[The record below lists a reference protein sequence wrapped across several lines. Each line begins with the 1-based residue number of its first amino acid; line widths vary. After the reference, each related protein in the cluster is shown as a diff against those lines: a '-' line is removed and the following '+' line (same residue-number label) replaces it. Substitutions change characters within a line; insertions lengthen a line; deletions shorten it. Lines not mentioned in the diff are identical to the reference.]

1 MTSALNIIGVTTS
14 VAALTGLGSPDPEKL
29 RHQAP
34 TAGRTD
40 YLPVSGVGGIDGDA
54 GDADSVDSFDAT
66 IEQFNTGTVN
76 YQPTHVDSFCAG
88 KGCEAGGDC
97 GDTVSAIPPFHEAE
111 ALDPLLT
118 AFAGL
123 HDVMTAATA
132 AVTQYA
138 GEPSADRLAAVYAG
152 TTGGAFNLNTVNNAT
167 SDVED
172 ALTITAAATHE
183 GATNALAA
191 LRLSVQALR
200 NVQADRAQHH
210 VSAAEWLLAAPLSV
224 TGVGLAFGA
233 VGVGMNTWNVLQG
246 SGDTETGL
254 GALND
259 AAEALDKATAL
270 NDEAVKHFR
279 AALKEW
285 TVTPN
290 GNSVTTTLDAPKPET
305 TEAQTVGD
313 TAPIGEQLPSITDPG
328 GTQTAPALDDVTA
341 DEPSLED
348 KLADLL
354 ASETPMPD
362 MGSSGMPSTPMSG
375 MDSGMGSSMPSTPMS
390 DMGGL
395 GTEPLTDLSE
405 GLGDEELAEP
415 LDDLNED
422 EDDEAEEPL
431 DDLSEDTEADTE
443 EPLDDPTDDEGR
455 DAETDAEPENT
466 DEDDTEGEPP
476 PEETGEVAPVAAT
489 ETDPNSAEAR
499 TADVGNGRKVEFPS
513 AKLASLADT
522 LARGAEQ
529 GLGFTLRQEA
539 SGLGFQIPPD
549 GQDIGKQVPTS
560 LMQAGDVL
568 VSSAGTGI
576 FIGSDEVMLEDGKI
590 IPLSEAAVFDGQ
602 NQGIFRLDEGTDTT
616 SPTAGADEHG
626 TVATGIAQ
634 PVGDGSVTPLSGN
647 ATPVVST
654 PGDATEQQGT
664 PGVPTDDAEPVS
676 ETDAT
681 ATPFGDTDNGDT
693 ALNPDDIFPNG

>member
-14 VAALTGLGSPDPEKL
+14 VASLTGLGSTDPERL

-97 GDTVSAIPPFHEAE
+97 GDTVSSIPPFHEAE

-118 AFAGL
+118 AFSGL

-167 SDVED
+167 SDVQD

-328 GTQTAPALDDVTA
+328 GTQTAPALDDVST

-362 MGSSGMPSTPMSG
+362 MGSSGIPTTPMSG
-375 MDSGMGSSMPSTPMS
+375 MDSGMPSMGSGMPTS

-415 LDDLNED
+415 LDDLSE
-422 EDDEAEEPL
+422 EDDADAEEPL
-431 DDLSEDTEADTE
+431 DDLNEDAEDDTE
-443 EPLDDPTDDEGR
+443 EPLTDPTDEGL
-455 DAETDAEPENT
+455 DTDAEPEPEDT
-466 DEDDTEGEPP
+466 DDDTEVT

-499 TADVGNGRKVEFPS
+499 TADVGNGRQVEFPS
-513 AKLASLADT
+513 AKLAALADT

-539 SGLGFQIPPD
+539 SELGFNVPPD

-576 FIGSDEVMLEDGKI
+576 FIGSDEVMMENGDI
-590 IPLSEAAVFDGQ
+590 VPLSEAAVFDGQ
-602 NQGIFRLDEGTDTT
+602 NQGIFRLDEGTDATP
-616 SPTAGADEHG
+616 PTAD
-626 TVATGIAQ
+626 TQSVATGVAQ
-634 PVGDGSVTPLSGN
+634 PVGDGSVTPLSGDV
-647 ATPVVST
+647 TPTVST
-654 PGDATEQQGT
+654 PGNATAQEGT
-664 PGVPTDDAEPVS
+664 PGVPTDDAEAVG
-676 ETDAT
+676 ETDTT
-681 ATPFGDTDNGDT
+681 ATPFGETDNGAG
-693 ALNPDDIFPNG
+693 ALNPDDVFPSA

>member
-1 MTSALNIIGVTTS
+1 VTSALNIIGVTTS

-76 YQPTHVDSFCAG
+76 YQPTHVDSFCPG

-97 GDTVSAIPPFHEAE
+97 GDTVSSIPPFHEAE

-118 AFAGL
+118 AFSGL

-167 SDVED
+167 SDVQD

-210 VSAAEWLLAAPLSV
+210 VSAAEWLLAAPLAV
-224 TGVGLAFGA
+224 TPVGLAFG
-233 VGVGMNTWNVLQG
+233 GLGLGMNAWNVLQG
-246 SGDTETGL
+246 LGDTETGL

-362 MGSSGMPSTPMSG
+362 MGSSGMPTTPMSG

-395 GTEPLTDLSE
+395 GT
-405 GLGDEELAEP
+405 EP

-443 EPLDDPTDDEGR
+443 EPLDDPTDDEGL

-466 DEDDTEGEPP
+466 DEDDTEGEPL
-476 PEETGEVAPVAAT
+476 PENTGEAAPVAAV

-499 TADVGNGRKVEFPS
+499 TADVGNGRQVEFPS
-513 AKLASLADT
+513 AKLAGLADT

-539 SGLGFQIPPD
+539 SGLGFEIPPD

-560 LMQAGDVL
+560 LMQPGDVL

-576 FIGSDEVMLEDGKI
+576 FIGSDEVMMENGDI
-590 IPLSEAAVFDGQ
+590 VPLSEAAVFDGQ
-602 NQGIFRLDEGTDTT
+602 NQGIFRLDEGADTA
-616 SPTAGADEHG
+616 SPTAD
-626 TVATGIAQ
+626 TQSVSTGIAQ
-634 PVGDGSVTPLSGN
+634 PVGDGSVTPLSGDP
-647 ATPVVST
+647 TPVVST

-681 ATPFGDTDNGDT
+681 ATPFSDTDNGDT